1 MSIAKQERCRLNEE
15 AVLAMKNTRA
25 KRQSGLGLREGFR
38 RDLDR
43 GWSLSRKLAT
53 AVLLCLALAAIAA
66 AQSGTQELKLTV
78 GKSVVI
84 DYPADVGRISTSNPE
99 IVDVVAIT
107 AREILLNAK
116 SLGQSTVVV
125 WSKAGERSF
134 FAISVEPNVEG
145 LQKLIR
151 ESFPNENVEVK
162 FSRETAAIVGRVSS
176 QSVADRVAAMVAASS
191 RTVINNLQVIP
202 AGVDKQI
209 VLRVK
214 FAELNR
220 SKAFQYGFNLASTGA
235 ANTPGAIS
243 TGQFSGPKPNQLTG
257 AIGAPIQ
264 GTTTQFNLTDALNFF
279 AFRPDLN
286 LAATIRLLEG
296 YNVLQILAEPNLVTS
311 NGKEASFLAGG
322 EFPVPILQ
330 GGGNAGAV
338 TIQFREFGVRLTFLP
353 QITPNNT
360 IKMHLRSE
368 LSALDLARAV
378 VFGGFTIPALS
389 TRRAETDVE
398 LAEGQSFVVAGLLD
412 DEVTDQM
419 SKLPG
424 LANIPILGTLF
435 KSRAINRQKTELVV
449 MITPEI
455 VNPLQPGDPKPTS
468 QMLAPTQIPAYMPN
482 VIKGQAEHEA
492 AIGGPQPKDYNIG
505 TPSATPSAKEGKPKK
520 EKKRKEKK
528 PKDSN

>member
-25 KRQSGLGLREGFR
+25 KRQSGWVWGFGFR
-38 RDLDR
+38 WDHGRGRDL
-43 GWSLSRKLAT
+43 GRKLAT
-53 AVLLCLALAAIAA
+53 AVFMCLALAAIAA

-116 SLGQSTVVV
+116 ALGQSTVVV

-162 FSRETAAIVGRVSS
+162 FSRDTAAIVGRVSS
-176 QSVADRVAAMVAASS
+176 QSVADRVAAMVAAGS

-202 AGVDKQI
+202 PGVEKQI

-235 ANTPGAIS
+235 TNTIGTVT
-243 TGQFSGPKPNQLTG
+243 TGQFRGPGATTLSG
-257 AIGAPIQ
+257 AIGAPVQ
-264 GTTTQFNLTDALNFF
+264 GTSTQFTITDALNIF

-286 LAATIRLLEG
+286 LAATLKLLQS
-296 YNVLQILAEPNLVTS
+296 YSVLQILAEPNLVTS

-378 VFGGFTIPALS
+378 VFSGFTIPALS

-398 LAEGQSFVVAGLLD
+398 LAEGQSYVIAGLLD
-412 DEVTDQM
+412 DEVTDQL

-435 KSRAINRQKTELVV
+435 KSRSLNRQKTELVV

-455 VNPLQPGDPKPTS
+455 VNPLQPGDPKPAS
-468 QMLAPTQIPAYMPN
+468 QMLVPTQIPAYMQN
-482 VIKGQAEHEA
+482 AIKGQAEHEA
-492 AIGGPQPKDYNIG
+492 AVGGPQPKDYNIG
-505 TPSATPSAKEGKPKK
+505 SMSGPAPAKEAKPKK
-520 EKKRKEKK
+520 EKKPKEKK

>member
-25 KRQSGLGLREGFR
+25 KRQSGLGWGEGFG

-43 GWSLSRKLAT
+43 GWRLSRKLAT
-53 AVLLCLALAAIAA
+53 AVLLCLALAAVAA

-84 DYPADVGRISTSNPE
+84 DYPADVGRISTSNPD

-116 SLGQSTVVV
+116 ALGQSTVVV

-151 ESFPNENVEVK
+151 ESFPNENIELK
-162 FSRETAAIVGRVSS
+162 FSRDTAAIVGRVSS
-176 QSVADRVAAMVAASS
+176 QSVADRVAAMVSASS

-220 SKAFQYGFNLASTGA
+220 SKAFQYGFNLVSTGA
-235 ANTPGAIS
+235 TNTIGS
-243 TGQFSGPKPNQLTG
+243 VTTGQFQGPRANSISGTASNFTLSDT
-257 AIGAPIQ
+257 
-264 GTTTQFNLTDALNFF
+264 LNIF

-286 LAATIRLLEG
+286 LAATLRLLQN

-353 QITPNNT
+353 LVTPNNT

-378 VFGGFTIPALS
+378 IFGGFTIPALS

-398 LAEGQSFVVAGLLD
+398 LAEGQSYVVAGLLD

-435 KSRAINRQKTELVV
+435 KSRSINRQKTELVV

-455 VNPLQPGDPKPTS
+455 VNPLQPGDSKPAS

-492 AIGGPQPKDYNIG
+492 AVNGPQPKDYNIG
-505 TPSATPSAKEGKPKK
+505 TPSGPAPAKAGKPKK
-520 EKKRKEKK
+520 EKK
-528 PKDSN
+528 PKDNN